1 MKSHDCHV
9 LMMQILPVVLRGIMD
24 EHVRETLFGLGNIFD
39 VLSRKSIGM
48 KQLERLQGEIVM
60 ILCELKIYFLPA
72 FHDIMVHLLV
82 HVVDDVIHLRPPFL
96 HNMMSF
102 ERLNGVLKGYVRNR
116 ARLDGSIA
124 KGFLS
129 YECISF
135 CQNYL
140 QNKDDDVPIGLPIRG
155 TSAGS
160 MGLITAMASSPCTS
174 SSKPDNHTLTGHT
187 ESRYNTLNWS
197 HLGC

>member
-1 MKSHDCHV
+1 
-9 LMMQILPVVLRGIMD
+9 MD
-24 EHVRETLFGLGNIFD
+24 EHVHETLFGLCNVFD
-39 VLSRKSIGM
+39 VLSRKSIDM

-60 ILCELKIYFLPA
+60 ILCELEIYFPPT
-72 FHDIMVHLLV
+72 FHDMMVHLLV
-82 HVVDDVIHLRPPFL
+82 HMVDDVIHLGPPFV

-102 ERLNGVLKGYVRNR
+102 ERLNGILKGYICNR
-116 ARLDGSIA
+116 ARPDGSIA

-140 QNKDDDVPIGLPIRG
+140 QNEDEDVPIGLPIRRQ
-155 TSAGS
+155 
-160 MGLITAMASSPCTS
+160 GLVTAMASSPCTS
-174 SSKPDNHTLTGHT
+174 SSKPDNQTLTGQT
-187 ESRYNTLNWS
+187 ESCYNTLNWS

>member
-1 MKSHDCHV
+1 
-9 LMMQILPVVLRGIMD
+9 MD
-24 EHVRETLFGLGNIFD
+24 EHVRETLFGLCNVFD
-39 VLSRKSIGM
+39 ILSRKSIDM
-48 KQLERLQGEIVM
+48 KQLKRLQGEIVM
-60 ILCELKIYFLPA
+60 ILCELEIYFPHA

-82 HVVDDVIHLRPPFL
+82 HVVDDVIHLGPPFL
-96 HNMMSF
+96 HNMMPF

-116 ARLDGSIA
+116 ARPDGSIA
-124 KGFLS
+124 MGFLS

-140 QNKDDDVPIGLPIRG
+140 KMRTRTSLLVCLSGG

-160 MGLITAMASSPCTS
+160 MGLVTAMALSPCTS
-174 SSKPDNHTLTGHT
+174 SSKPDNQTLTGHT

-197 HLGC
+197 NLGC